1 MSYKDKVKKAMELI
15 ELESSDEKLSKPFE
29 LGLGDQVLQKFN
41 YSYCFVT
48 HGTLLCIDADN
59 IVYLDVDSEIL
70 ELPHIK
76 TLQQFEDL
84 YKALTGKEL
93 SCD

>member
-1 MSYKDKVKKAMELI
+1 MSYKDKVKKAMELS
-15 ELESSDEKLSKPFE
+15 LR
-29 LGLGDQVLQKFN
+29 DQVLQKYGN
-41 YSYCFVT
+41 SYLVINSISI
-48 HGTLLCIDADN
+48 LCVDVDN
-59 IVYLDVDSEIL
+59 VVYLDVDSEIL

-93 SCD
+93 GDD

>member
-1 MSYKDKVKKAMELI
+1 MNYKDKVKKAMELI
-15 ELESSDEKLSKPFE
+15 ELNSYKKLSKPFE
-29 LGLGDQVLQKFN
+29 LGLLDQVLQKFN
-41 YSYCFVT
+41 YSYFFVK
-48 HGTLLCIDADN
+48 HGILLSIDVDN
-59 IVYLDVDSEIL
+59 VVYLDVDSEIL

-93 SCD
+93 GDD